1 MKKIP
6 KPTTPSDNG
15 GRNYLRIMKLTTVL
29 CFCSL
34 LPLSASLYSQNAIV
48 NLRSEK
54 QTVKEVLDQIEQQ
67 SKFHFFY
74 NDNFVELNKIVKL
87 DTKQANVEKVLG
99 ELFEGSSSTYKIVN
113 DNLVVI
119 VPKTIAQQQKITGRV
134 VDATTK
140 EALPG
145 VNVVIEGTTTGVVTD
160 VDGKYTIPVS
170 NTHVNL
176 LFSYVGYL
184 PEKVTTDGRTTL
196 DISLQPD
203 IKTLDEV
210 VVIGYGT
217 VKKSDLTGSV
227 GVVKA
232 SQLDQQTNTNLGSA
246 IQGKIAGVSVEAAG
260 GSPGSG
266 MNLQIRG
273 AGSLNN
279 NNPLILVDDIA
290 VSSMNN
296 INPYD
301 IESMQ
306 VLKDASAAA
315 IYGSRAAN
323 GVIIITTKGGK
334 KGPVKIDA
342 NLDYGIQ
349 EVGKRLDLCNTDQW
363 IKIITAAT
371 SAGNVKLPDI
381 ASNPQVTGKG
391 TDWQDQIFRTSPVM
405 NLSVGATGGSDNV
418 NYNLSLGYLTQDGI
432 IKNTD
437 YERLNLRFKS
447 DLTKGKFKFGE
458 SVLLTK
464 ETTHDMPGVAGQG
477 GNVIGCAELMIPAFS
492 IYDPTAAGGYNGS
505 TGAVLDVFNPVA
517 ALNLIKNK
525 DDYYK
530 ALVNLYGQVEIIKG
544 LTYKISTGVTAAEH
558 KYISTSPVYSVA
570 PFSNSKNYM
579 YQQSDL
585 NKYWQL
591 ENTLSYNRTFGVHS
605 INAVIGYTAYD
616 NTYSQFEASKKGM
629 PDGKWA
635 MDSGTDDPTSG
646 GYTSESTLS
655 SYLGRLIYSF
665 DNRYIFT
672 GTFRR
677 DGSSR
682 FSKSNRWGNFPS
694 VSFAWN
700 AANES
705 FLKDLQTP
713 ISELKVRTS
722 YGKLGNQEIGD
733 YQFQALI
740 TPAISYAQGQT
751 NTLWVGNIQTNYAA
765 QNLKWESTGTT
776 NVGLDLGLW
785 NNRLNFTVDAYQK
798 TTTDLLLQLPIPL
811 SVGASSNPY
820 TNAGKIQNRGFEM
833 MLNYNG
839 NIGDFKYSVTGTLSH
854 VNNEVKELSTG
865 SQELSGGTASH
876 NGSAVTYT
884 KVGYPMYSFFLIKTA
899 GLFRSQSEID
909 AYTKNGKLIQPNA
922 KPGDMK
928 FVDANDDG
936 KIDGSDRV
944 YCGSPFPKYEYGLRL
959 EGSWKFIDASVYFQ
973 GVHGNKIYNG
983 IRTYTESGIYT
994 CNYSTALLNSYTF
1007 NPNSNIP
1014 RLDMADPNGNGVD
1027 NSDRFLEDGSYL
1039 RLKSLQIGFTLP
1051 KAMLDRFSIDKC
1063 RFYLGADN
1071 IYTWSNY
1078 KGYNADIGNNSLTSR
1093 GIDFRQYPLCRSYH
1107 IGLQLNF

>member
-6 KPTTPSDNG
+6 KLTTLLGNG
-15 GRNYLRIMKLTTVL
+15 GRNYLRIMKLTTL
-29 CFCSL
+29 FCFCSL
-34 LPLSASLYSQNAIV
+34 LPLSASIYSQTTV
-48 NLRSEK
+48 SLRSERK
-54 QTVKEVLDQIEQQ
+54 TVKDVLEQIEQQ

-74 NDNFVELNKIVKL
+74 NDNFVDLNKVVKIEA
-87 DTKQANVEKVLG
+87 KNVNVENLLTKV
-99 ELFEGSSSTYKIVN
+99 FEGSSSTYKIVN
-113 DNLVVI
+113 ENLVVI
-119 VPKTIAQQQKITGRV
+119 VPREVTQQQQQQRITGTV
-134 VDATTK
+134 VDAVTK
-140 EALPG
+140 ESLPG

-160 VDGKYTIPVS
+160 LNGKYSIPVS
-170 NTHVNL
+170 SKDVSL
-176 LFSYVGYL
+176 LFSYIGYNAQ
-184 PEKVTTDGRTTL
+184 K
-196 DISLQPD
+196 ISLEGRSSVD
-203 IKTLDEV
+203 VFLEADVKTLDEV
-210 VVIGYGT
+210 IVIGYGT

-232 SQLDQQTNTNLGSA
+232 NQLDQQTNSNLGSA

-323 GVIIITTKGGK
+323 GVIIITTKSGK
-334 KGPVKIDA
+334 KGPIKIDA
-342 NLDYGIQ
+342 NIDYGVQ

-363 IKIITAAT
+363 TKIITAAT
-371 SAGNVKLPDI
+371 SAGKVKLPDI
-381 ASNPQVTGKG
+381 AANPQVKGNG
-391 TDWQDQIFRTSPVM
+391 TDWQDAIFRTAPVM
-405 NLSVGATGGSDNV
+405 NLSVGATGGSDNI
-418 NYNLSLGYLTQDGI
+418 NYNLSLGYLKQDGI
-432 IKNTD
+432 VKSTGYD
-437 YERLNLRFKS
+437 RLNLRFKS

-464 ETTHDMPGVAGQG
+464 ETTNDMPGVGGQG

-492 IYDPTAAGGYNGS
+492 VYDENAVGGYNGS

-530 ALVNLYGQVEIIKG
+530 ALVNLYGQYEIVTG
-544 LTYKISTGVTAAEH
+544 LIYKVSTGVTASEH
-558 KYISTSPVYSVA
+558 KYSSTSPVYTVA
-570 PFSNSKNYM
+570 PFSNIKNSM

-585 NKYWQL
+585 TKYWQL
-591 ENTLSYNRTFGVHS
+591 ENTLSYNRTFDKHS
-605 INAVIGYTAYD
+605 INAVVGYTSY
-616 NTYSQFEASKKGM
+616 NITYSQFQASKKGM
-629 PDGKWA
+629 PDNKWA
-635 MDSGTDDPTSG
+635 MDSGTDDPTAG
-646 GYTSESTLS
+646 GSSYESS
-655 SYLGRLIYSF
+655 MISYLGRLIYSF

-682 FSKSNRWGNFPS
+682 FSKSNIWGNYPS

-700 AANES
+700 AANEN
-705 FLKDLQTP
+705 FMKDLQTP
-713 ISELKVRTS
+713 ISELKIRTS

-740 TPAISYAQGQT
+740 TPAISYVQGQ
-751 NTLWVGNIQTNYAA
+751 TLWVGNIQTNYPA
-765 QNLKWESTGTT
+765 QNLKWESTGTA

-785 NNRLNFTVDAYQK
+785 NGKLNFTVDAYQK

-811 SVGASSNPY
+811 SVGATSNPY
-820 TNAGKIQNRGFEM
+820 TNAGKIQNQGIEL

-839 NIGDFKYSVTGTLSH
+839 NVGEFKYSVTGTFSH
-854 VNNEVKELSTG
+854 VKNEVKDLSTG
-865 SQELSGGTASH
+865 SQELTGGNASH

-884 KVGYPMYSFFLIKTA
+884 KVGSPMYSFFLIKSA
-899 GLFRSQSEID
+899 GLFRSQAEID
-909 AYTKNGKLIQPNA
+909 AYAKDGKLIQPNA
-922 KPGDMK
+922 KPGDLK
-928 FVDANDDG
+928 FVDANNDG

-959 EGSWKFIDASVYFQ
+959 EGSWRFIDASVYMQ

-994 CNYSTALLNSYTF
+994 CNYSTELLNSYTF
-1007 NPNSNIP
+1007 NPNSDIP
-1014 RLDMADPNGNGVD
+1014 RLDMSDPNGNGVD

-1039 RLKSLQIGFTLP
+1039 RLKSVQIGFTLP
-1051 KAMLDRFSIDKC
+1051 KSLSERYSIDKC
-1063 RFYLGADN
+1063 RLYLGADN
-1071 IYTWSNY
+1071 IYTWTNY
-1078 KGYNADIGNNSLTSR
+1078 KGYNADIGNSSITSR

-1107 IGLQLNF
+1107 VGLQLNF